1 MPQLSASQTYLAKD
15 KAGEK
20 IQKRINDL
28 MEEIEEVHAPSASPL
43 HLVCFDVMLRRH
55 LREQLVSIA
64 EAHLAAFPQYA
75 NHFNTCVIG
84 RVGDRVET
92 KLGLAAE
99 KGDIVLGFPPTR
111 TMLNPQPSWAIFS
124 NRSWCVT
131 SIGQLVDFQP
141 L

>member
-28 MEEIEEVHAPSASPL
+28 AKEIIEEYEVPWHTEKSFKVTFL
-43 HLVCFDVMLRRH
+43 RH

-75 NHFNTCVIG
+75 NYFDDCVIG
-84 RVGDRVET
+84 RVGDTVET
-92 KLGLAAE
+92 KLGLAAQ
-99 KGDIVLGFPPTR
+99 KGDVVLGFPPTR

-124 NRSWCVT
+124 NRTWCVT
-131 SIGQLVDFQP
+131 SIGHLVDFQP

>member
-28 MEEIEEVHAPSASPL
+28 AKEIIEEYEVPWHTEKSFKVTFL
-43 HLVCFDVMLRRH
+43 RH

-75 NHFNTCVIG
+75 NHFDNCVIG
-84 RVGDRVET
+84 RVGDTVET
-92 KLGLAAE
+92 KLGLAAQ
-99 KGDIVLGFPPTR
+99 KGDVVLGFPPTR

-124 NRSWCVT
+124 NRTWCVT